1 MKRSALC
8 LRECPLHHT
17 VLSIRHRA
25 RRAEIFRCPVCI
37 HVARTKWRIA
47 TEQFQLAYARHRA
60 REKGGR
66 FAKALA
72 MVALLLFSRPI
83 QAAETLQGMP
93 LRYLI
98 GKDGNDPGK
107 DGAITEPGYDA
118 TKVPAHGIGVRY
130 ANLFCEKGHT
140 CPGPYLKSTGTAAQY
155 HEGKLDPRGAGW
167 AKNLNAQ
174 FERARKQGFG
184 FIELDNSDSYGQQA
198 VMGAIELAKAFG
210 LAVLAKNPL
219 LSPRWADIYVA
230 NPNIA
235 GVIVE
240 RGAGS
245 PKAMDLLRRKVG
257 RPALAVYFVAFGDG
271 RAWADSIAKDAR
283 GVGMGVSYSPKGEY
297 GAVTDIMKPS
307 NR

>member
-1 MKRSALC
+1 MKRSDIC
-8 LRECPLHHT
+8 SKECPQHHT
-17 VLSIRHRA
+17 VLSIRHRV
-25 RRAEIFRCPVCI
+25 RRAEILRCPVCI
-37 HVARTKWRIA
+37 HVARMKWRIA

-66 FAKALA
+66 FAKALTL
-72 MVALLLFSRPI
+72 VALLLFARPI
-83 QAAETLQGMP
+83 QAAEILQGTP

-107 DGAITEPGYDA
+107 DGAITVTGFDS
-118 TKVPAHGIGVRY
+118 TKVPAHGVGVKY
-130 ANLFCEKGHT
+130 GNLLCEKGRT

-174 FERARKQGFG
+174 FERARKQGFRL
-184 FIELDNSDSYGQQA
+184 IELDNTDSYDQRE
-198 VMGAIELAKAFG
+198 VMGVIELARAYN
-210 LAVLAKNPL
+210 LSVLAKNPL

-257 RPALAVYFVAFGDG
+257 RPGLPVWFISYGQG
-271 RAWADSIAKDAR
+271 RAWANSIAKDAR
-283 GVGMGVSYSPKGEY
+283 GLGMGVTYSEKREY
-297 GAVTDIMKPS
+297 GSVADIVKP
-307 NR
+307 RL